1 MFIEAGEIQ
10 FPAPGV
16 NNSPVNQ
23 NKNTESDSNVFFFFP
38 LS

>member
-16 NNSPVNQ
+16 NNSPVN
-23 NKNTESDSNVFFFFP
+23 P
-38 LS
+38 LSPKSDQSQFSPNKINR

>member
-1 MFIEAGEIQ
+1 MFIEAEEIQ